1 MDYLHWIQGL
11 KPPDGLG
18 PPPDQRTRLEAAA
31 IFYGRFLAE
40 DCVNGSDFDHRV
52 LESLTNLLPR
62 EVPGERTD

>member
-11 KPPDGLG
+11 KPPEGIG

-40 DCVNGSDFDHRV
+40 DPVTGSEFDHRV
-52 LESLTNLLPR
+52 LESLTNLLK
-62 EVPGERTD
+62 ENVDAELD